1 MLHILLVVLVIKQI
15 NLDMV
20 VRQQLDL
27 NACNQRT
34 WDKLLDSRIW
44 DRGLL
49 IDKFL
54 ITAGVLEL
62 EVGNVGTQSKQM
74 LTERCL

>member
-1 MLHILLVVLVIKQI
+1 MLHILLVVLGIKQI

-54 ITAGVLEL
+54 ITAGVLE
-62 EVGNVGTQSKQM
+62 VGNVGTQSKQM